1 MKKVYT
7 LDTTLRDGMQSEK
20 IAFTVE
26 DKIKIA
32 KYLDRLG
39 VDYIEAGN
47 PVSNKTDREFFE
59 RMKQVSLKNSKLVA
73 FGSTRHAN
81 TRAEEDVNLKALISS
96 GAKTVS
102 VFGKAW
108 LMHVEQVLLTTA
120 DENLSMIYDSIRYL
134 TKKGIEVIFDAE
146 HFFDGYRDNKEYA
159 IEVLKTAQNAGAV
172 CVCLCDTNGG
182 GFPLEFYTIVKE
194 VLSQLNVPVGI
205 HAHNDSGMAVAVS
218 VISVQ
223 AGATHVQG
231 TLNGIGERCG
241 NANLATIIANL
252 QLKDAYTL
260 IPEENLSMLTEISRS
275 VADISNISVSGMPY
289 VSKGAF
295 SHKAGMHIDAV
306 LKNPESFEHIN
317 PGFVGNTRN
326 ILLSEMAGKSAVMPF
341 ISKIVPGID
350 KSSEQVQQ
358 VLVRLKELEAEGYQF
373 EAAHASLDLVI
384 RKALGIYK
392 PFFSVTKFKVM
403 IEEGVHREEGSASAI
418 VKVVVGDREEITA
431 ADSDSGPVH
440 AIDIAL
446 RKALDV
452 FFPSLDDMQL
462 VDYKVRVLDSEA
474 ATGATTRVLIETSD
488 GEDSWTTVGVSPD
501 VIEASRQA
509 LIDSIEYKL
518 LKDSCGKKSVID

>member
-1 MKKVYT
+1 MEKVYT
-7 LDTTLRDGMQSEK
+7 LDTTLRDGMQSAK
-20 IAFTVE
+20 VAFTVE

-32 KYLDRLG
+32 RYLDALG

-47 PVSNKTDREFFE
+47 PHSNKTDREFFE
-59 RMKQVSLKNSKLVA
+59 AMKSEKLQTSQLVA

-81 TRAEEDVNLKALISS
+81 TDAANDENLKALIQS

-102 VFGKAW
+102 VFGKSW
-108 LMHVEQVLLTTA
+108 LLHIKQVLGTTA
-120 DENLSMIYDSIRYL
+120 EENLNMIYDSVSYL
-134 TKKGIEVIFDAE
+134 TKNGLDVIFDAE
-146 HFFDGYRDNKEYA
+146 HFFDGYRSDKDYA
-159 IEVLKTAQNAGAV
+159 LKVIETAQNAGAV

-194 VLSQLNVPVGI
+194 VAAHCRVPIGI
-205 HAHNDSGMAVAVS
+205 HAHNDAGMAVSGS

-223 AGATHVQG
+223 AGARHVQG

-260 IPEENLSMLTEISRS
+260 IPDENLSRLTEISRAI
-275 VADISNISVSGMPY
+275 ADVSNISVSGMPY
-289 VSKGAF
+289 VSKSAF

-306 LKNPESFEHIN
+306 LKNPTSFEHIN
-317 PGFVGNTRN
+317 PALVGNERSF
-326 ILLSEMAGKSAVMPF
+326 LVSEMSGKSAVLPF
-341 ISKIVPGID
+341 ILKVMPCID
-350 KSSEQVQQ
+350 KSSPQVKT
-358 VLVRLKELEAEGYQF
+358 VLARLKELEAQGYQF
-373 EAAHASLDLVI
+373 EVAHASLELVI

-392 PFFSVTKFKVM
+392 PFFTVTKFRVL
-403 IEEGVHREEGSASAI
+403 IEESVDKSEGCASAI
-418 VKVVVGDREEITA
+418 VKVTVGDREKITA
-431 ADSDSGPVH
+431 ADSSSGSVN

-462 VDYKVRVLDSEA
+462 IDYKVRVLDSEA

-488 GEDSWTTVGVSPD
+488 GEDSWITVGVSSD

-518 LKDSCGKKSVID
+518 IKDMNK

>member
-7 LDTTLRDGMQSEK
+7 LDTTLRDGMQSQK

-26 DKIKIA
+26 DKMKIA

-47 PVSNKTDREFFE
+47 PFSNKTDREFFE
-59 RMKQVSLKNSKLVA
+59 RRKKNPLKNSKLVA

-81 TRAEEDVNLKALISS
+81 TNAAEDANLQALIDS

-102 VFGKAW
+102 IFGKAW
-108 LMHVEQVLLTTA
+108 LLHVKQVLSTTA
-120 DENLSMIYDSIRYL
+120 EENLAMIFDSINYL
-134 TKKGIEVIFDAE
+134 VQNGIEVIFDAE
-146 HFFDGYRDNKEYA
+146 HFFDGYRDNKQYA
-159 IEVLKTAQNAGAV
+159 IDVLKTAQKAGAS

-194 VLSQLNVPVGI
+194 VSAQLEVPTGI

-241 NANLATIIANL
+241 NANLSTIIANL
-252 QLKDAYTL
+252 QLKDGYTL
-260 IPEENLSMLTEISRS
+260 IPKENLSLLTEISRS

-317 PGFVGNTRN
+317 PELVGNERN
-326 ILLSEMAGKSAVMPF
+326 ILLSEMAGKSAVLPF

-350 KSSEQVQQ
+350 KTSEQVKK
-358 VLVRLKELEAEGYQF
+358 VLSRLKELEADGYQF

-403 IEEGVHREEGSASAI
+403 LEEGMHKEEGSASAI

-452 FFPSLDDMQL
+452 FFPSLDDMRL
-462 VDYKVRVLDSEA
+462 IDYKVRVLDSES
-474 ATGATTRVLIETSD
+474 ATRATTRVLIETSD
-488 GEDSWTTVGVSPD
+488 GEDSWITVGVSSD

-518 LKDSCGKKSVID
+518 LKDTNKNG

>member
-32 KYLDRLG
+32 KQLDRLG

-47 PVSNKTDREFFE
+47 PFSNQTDREFFK
-59 RMKQVSLKNSKLVA
+59 RMETVSLENSKLVA

-81 TRAEEDVNLKALISS
+81 TKAQDDANLQALINS

-108 LMHVEQVLLTTA
+108 LMHVKQVLSTTA
-120 DENLSMIYDSIRYL
+120 EENLAMIADSIGFL
-134 TKKGIEVIFDAE
+134 VKSGVDVIFDAE

-159 IEVLKTAQNAGAV
+159 LTVLKTAENAGAC

-194 VLSQLNVPVGI
+194 VVAQIKIPVGI
-205 HAHNDSGMAVAVS
+205 HAHNDSGMAAAVS

-252 QLKDAYTL
+252 QLKDTYTL
-260 IPEENLSMLTEISRS
+260 IPAENLPLLTEISRS
-275 VADISNISVSGMPY
+275 IADISNISVSGMPY
-289 VSKGAF
+289 VSKSAF

-317 PGFVGNTRN
+317 PELVGNERN
-326 ILLSEMAGKSAVMPF
+326 ILLSEMSGKSAVLPF
-341 ISKIVPGID
+341 ISKIMPGID
-350 KSSEQVQQ
+350 KTSEQVKK
-358 VLVRLKELEAEGYQF
+358 VLAKLKELEAEGYQF

-403 IEEGVHREEGSASAI
+403 LEEGTHKEEGSASAI

-452 FFPSLDDMQL
+452 FFPSLDSMRL
-462 VDYKVRVLDSEA
+462 IDYKVRVLDSES
-474 ATGATTRVLIETSD
+474 ATRATTRVLIETSD
-488 GEDSWTTVGVSPD
+488 GEDSWITVGVSSD

-518 LKDSCGKKSVID
+518 LKDIKRL